1 MAKAEKAGIEEL
13 ARGDGW
19 SPVRMHFDVQS
30 FGVNA
35 WTAKEAGNR
44 LIGEHDELPSGHE
57 ELYLITAGRATFT
70 VDGEEIDAG
79 PGTVV
84 FVADPALKRGAIA
97 QDAGTTVFA
106 VGGKPGEAYKPRAWE
121 TNALVFPLFERGELA
136 EAKQIL
142 NEALGR
148 YDDREGL
155 LYNLACAEAQLGE
168 TDQAF
173 EHLAAALAGRPDLVD
188 LARGDDDL
196 SPLREDP
203 RFAEFVP
210 ATVS

>member
-1 MAKAEKAGIEEL
+1 MAHAQTARIEEL
-13 ARGDGW
+13 ARDDGW

-35 WTAKEAGNR
+35 WTATEAGGR
-44 LIGEHDELPSGHE
+44 LIGEHDEIPSGHE

-70 VDGEEIDAG
+70 VGGEEINAG
-79 PGTVV
+79 PGSVV
-84 FVADPALKRGAIA
+84 FVADPAVKRSAIA

-106 VGGKPGEAYKPRAWE
+106 VGGKPGEAYKPRSWE
-121 TNALVFPLFERGELA
+121 ANAQVLPLFASGELA
-136 EAKQIL
+136 EAKEML

-155 LYNLACAEAQLGE
+155 LYNLACAEARLGE

-173 EHLAAALAGRPDLVD
+173 EHLATALAGRQDYVD

-196 SPLREDP
+196 APLRDDP
-203 RFAEFVP
+203 RFAELVP
-210 ATVS
+210 AAV

>member
-1 MAKAEKAGIEEL
+1 MSQGRTARIEEL

-19 SPVRMHFDVQS
+19 SPLRMHFDVQS

-35 WTAKEAGNR
+35 WTASEAGSR
-44 LIGEHDELPSGHE
+44 LISEHDEIPSGHE
-57 ELYLITAGRATFT
+57 ELYLITAGRATFM
-70 VDGEEIDAG
+70 VDGDEIDAG

-84 FVADPALKRGAIA
+84 FVADPAVKRSAIA

-121 TNALVFPLFERGELA
+121 TNALVLPLFERGELA
-136 EAKQIL
+136 EAKQML

-148 YDDREGL
+148 YDDREAL
-155 LYNLACAEAQLGE
+155 LYNLACAEARLGE
-168 TDQAF
+168 IDPAL
-173 EHLAAALAGRPDLVD
+173 EHLATALAGRPDLAD

-196 SPLREDP
+196 APLREDP
-203 RFAEFVP
+203 RFAAIVP
-210 ATVS
+210 ASV

>member
-1 MAKAEKAGIEEL
+1 MSQGRTARIEEL

-19 SPVRMHFDVQS
+19 SPLRMHFDVQS

-35 WTAKEAGNR
+35 WTASEAGSR
-44 LIGEHDELPSGHE
+44 LIGEHDEIPSGHE
-57 ELYLITAGRATFT
+57 ELYLITAGRATFM
-70 VDGEEIDAG
+70 VDGDEIDAG

-84 FVADPALKRGAIA
+84 FVADPAVKRSAIA

-121 TNALVFPLFERGELA
+121 TNALVLPLFERGELA
-136 EAKQIL
+136 EAKQML

-148 YDDREGL
+148 YDDREAL
-155 LYNLACAEAQLGE
+155 LYNLACAEARLGE
-168 TDQAF
+168 IDPAL
-173 EHLAAALAGRPDLVD
+173 EHLATALAGRPDLAD

-196 SPLREDP
+196 APLREDP
-203 RFAEFVP
+203 RFAAIVP
-210 ATVS
+210 AAV

>member
-1 MAKAEKAGIEEL
+1 MAKAVSSRIEEL
-13 ARGDGW
+13 ARDDGW

-35 WTAKEAGNR
+35 WTAKEAGGR
-44 LIGEHDELPSGHE
+44 LIAEHDEVPSGHE
-57 ELYLITAGRATFT
+57 ELYLITTGRATFT
-70 VDGEEIDAG
+70 VDGDEIDAG

-84 FVADPALKRGAIA
+84 FVSDPSLKRGAIA

-106 VGGKPGEAYKPRAWE
+106 VGGKPGTAYKPRSWE

-148 YDDREGL
+148 YDDRDGL
-155 LYNLACAEAQLGE
+155 LYNLACAEARLGE

-173 EHLAAALAGRPDLVD
+173 EHLAAAIAGRPDLAE
-188 LARGDDDL
+188 LARDDDDL
-196 SPLREDP
+196 AALRDDP

-210 ATVS
+210 ATV